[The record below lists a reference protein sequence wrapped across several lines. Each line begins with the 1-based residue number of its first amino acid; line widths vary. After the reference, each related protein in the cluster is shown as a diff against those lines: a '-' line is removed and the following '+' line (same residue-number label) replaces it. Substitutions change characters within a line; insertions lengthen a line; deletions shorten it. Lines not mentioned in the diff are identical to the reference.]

1 LEESY
6 EHPGLTRSD
15 HHSPMDVDV
24 GENLD
29 VQDLGNAPNQAK
41 SFFNIFFPHLEHNRV
56 HNYLEANREKLSIVG
71 IINCCRGIRVEANR
85 LTAIDVATKD
95 KVKEL
100 QHEKKQLEKDKFVL
114 SKDFEQLRT
123 EL

>member
-1 LEESY
+1 
-6 EHPGLTRSD
+6 
-15 HHSPMDVDV
+15 M
-24 GENLD
+24 
-29 VQDLGNAPNQAK
+29 
-41 SFFNIFFPHLEHNRV
+41 